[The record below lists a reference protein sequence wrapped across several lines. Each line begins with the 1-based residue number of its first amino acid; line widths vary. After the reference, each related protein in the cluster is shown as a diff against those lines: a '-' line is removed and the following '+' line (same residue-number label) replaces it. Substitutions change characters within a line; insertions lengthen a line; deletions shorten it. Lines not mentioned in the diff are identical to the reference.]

1 MTAPVTFYADFQG
14 LASLKHEAKAQDPAA
29 LKEAAK
35 QFESLFTRMLL
46 KSMREANRSF
56 GDSMFGGEHGEMYQD
71 MFDDQ
76 MAVHL
81 AQGKGLGLA
90 DMLIRQ
96 LAQSPLPNPPPS
108 YGGGDKNAAIES
120 STLPKSHSVSSPPP
134 VAGGRTGPQAGERQ
148 HMDVRAGESAQG
160 RGSTGQGGGAPS
172 KLDFIRS
179 MLPHAERAAAQLGV
193 DPQALI
199 AQAALETGWGKSV
212 PCNAKGERSFNLFG
226 IKAGSQW
233 SGATVNVPTLE
244 FEDGVAVRK
253 VDAFRAYASPA
264 DSFMDYARLI
274 ANSARYEN
282 ARGAGGDVAAFAS
295 ALQDGGYATDPDY
308 ARKIVAV
315 AREVRA
321 LAAADE
327 FKSDAN
333 APIAISGAHHG

>member
-1 MTAPVTFYADFQG
+1 MTAPVNFYADFQG
-14 LASLKHEAKAQDPAA
+14 LASLRHEAKTQDPAA

-35 QFESLFTRMLL
+35 QFESLFTQMLL

-56 GDSMFGGEHGEMYQD
+56 GDSMFGGEQGEMYQD

-76 MAVHL
+76 MAVQL

-96 LAQSPLPNPPPS
+96 LSQASPLSPAPLPRGERGSESGTSAAASETAAPPSPLPLWERS
-108 YGGGDKNAAIES
+108 R
-120 STLPKSHSVSSPPP
+120 VS
-134 VAGGRTGPQAGERQ
+134 AGE
-148 HMDVRAGESAQG
+148 
-160 RGSTGQGGGAPS
+160 GAAA

-179 MLPHAERAAAQLGV
+179 LLPHAERAAAQLGV
-193 DPQALI
+193 DPNALI
-199 AQAALETGWGKSV
+199 AQAALETGWGKAV
-212 PCNAKGERSFNLFG
+212 PSNANGESSFNLFG
-226 IKAGSQW
+226 IKVGSQW
-233 SGATVNVPTLE
+233 NGATVNVPTLE
-244 FEDGVAVRK
+244 FEEGVAVRK

-274 ANSARYEN
+274 ASSPRYEN
-282 ARGAGGDVAAFAS
+282 ARGAGGDIAAFAS

-308 ARKIVAV
+308 ARKITAV

-327 FKSDAN
+327 FKSGAA
-333 APIAISGAHHG
+333 APITISGANHG